1 MRLGVVI
8 PCFNEEEVLTE
19 TKNRLER
26 LLGEMIEEKEVSED
40 SFICFVDD
48 GSRDKTWE
56 LIEEFAKESK
66 IFRGI
71 KLSRNF
77 GHQNALIAGLM
88 QLKDEAD
95 ALISMDAD
103 ERFS

>member
-40 SFICFVDD
+40 SFIC
-48 GSRDKTWE
+48 
-56 LIEEFAKESK
+56 L
-66 IFRGI
+66 
-71 KLSRNF
+71 
-77 GHQNALIAGLM
+77 
-88 QLKDEAD
+88 
-95 ALISMDAD
+95 
-103 ERFS
+103 